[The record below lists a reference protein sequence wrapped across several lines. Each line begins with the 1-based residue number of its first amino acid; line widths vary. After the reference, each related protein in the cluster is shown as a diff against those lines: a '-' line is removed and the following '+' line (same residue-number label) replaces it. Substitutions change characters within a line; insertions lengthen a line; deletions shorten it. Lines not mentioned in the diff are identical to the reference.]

1 MPILNVDEARN
12 VLVIKRG
19 QGTGFSGIEN
29 ALFFLDN
36 TNMVYGDGQK
46 VAGELIQYVKSL

>member
-1 MPILNVDEARN
+1 VDESKN

-19 QGTGFSGIEN
+19 KGAGFSGIEN

-36 TNMVYGDGQK
+36 TNMVYGDAQK
-46 VAGELIQYVKSL
+46 VAAELIQHVKTL